1 MIKLFGK
8 MFGQVFRNQM
18 ETRVVIHASETCAEC
33 GSKLCEAD
41 GWGER
46 PREPLGGAQAGSPGV
61 SPHQPTEWLCPNPDC
76 PAQVRRGLVH
86 WCSPVAMDIAGGDE
100 KLVAALVRQGLVRDV
115 AELYRLRV
123 KELAA
128 LPGMDKDSAQ
138 KFFDAITASM
148 KREAWR
154 MLFGLAIPGIGATEA
169 QLFCQHFSTLD
180 ALFATGREPLMKRE
194 GVTEVMAR
202 SLTHWH
208 GDPVNRKLL
217 RRLEKAGVNFK
228 SEFHQSREANSPA
241 GKSGGGPPQ
250 SKT

>member
-1 MIKLFGK
+1 MFKSALKLF
-8 MFGQVFRNQM
+8 FL
-18 ETRVVIHASETCAEC
+18 ASNDQTGDRRIFHSSRSCPEC
-33 GSKLCEAD
+33 GSKLCGGG

-46 PREPLGGAQAGSPGV
+46 PREPLGGAQTGSPGV
-61 SPHQPTEWLCPNPDC
+61 SPHQPTEWHCPNPDC

-86 WCSPVAMDIAGGDE
+86 WCSPAAMDIAGGDE
-100 KLVAALVRQGLVRDV
+100 QLVAALVRQGLVRDV
-115 AELYRLRV
+115 GELYRLRV

-128 LPGMDKDSAQ
+128 LPGMDQDSAQ

-154 MLFGLAIPGIGATEA
+154 VLFGLSIPKIGAAEA

-180 ALFATGREPLMKRE
+180 ALFATGRDRLMKMA
-194 GVTEVMAR
+194 GVTEVLAR

-228 SEFHQSREANSPA
+228 TSVK
-241 GKSGGGPPQ
+241 G
-250 SKT
+250 

>member
-1 MIKLFGK
+1 MIKFALKLFSFAPSNHTAEG
-8 MFGQVFRNQM
+8 MVFHPSQ
-18 ETRVVIHASETCAEC
+18 SCPEC
-33 GSKLCEAD
+33 GSKLCAKA
-41 GWGER
+41 GAGE
-46 PREPLGGAQAGSPGV
+46 QF
-61 SPHQPTEWLCPNPDC
+61 WFCPNPDC

-86 WCSPVAMDIAGGDE
+86 WCSPAAMDIAGGDE
-100 KLVAALVRQGLVRDV
+100 KLVALLVQRGLVRDV

-154 MLFGLAIPGIGATEA
+154 VLFGLGIPNVGAPEA
-169 QLFCQHFSTLD
+169 QRFCQHSATLD
-180 ALFATGREPLMKRE
+180 ALFATGRERLMKFE
-194 GVTEVMAR
+194 GVTETMAR
-202 SLTHWH
+202 SLTHWQ
-208 GDPVNRKLL
+208 GDPVNRKLV

-228 SEFHQSREANSPA
+228 TEFLQSRDTNSPV

>member
-1 MIKLFGK
+1 MIKSLGQIFGK
-8 MFGQVFRNQM
+8 LM
-18 ETRVVIHASETCAEC
+18 TTPVVLHASETCPEC
-33 GSKLCEAD
+33 GSQLTQTA
-41 GWGER
+41 
-46 PREPLGGAQAGSPGV
+46 GGNEVNPA
-61 SPHQPTEWLCPNPDC
+61 WRCPNPDC

-86 WCSPVAMDIAGGDE
+86 WCAPAAMDIAGGDE
-100 KLVAALVRQGLVRDV
+100 NLVALLVRQGLVRDV

-154 MLFGLAIPGIGATEA
+154 VLFGLGIPNIGAAEA
-169 QLFCQHFSTLD
+169 QLFCQNFATLD
-180 ALFATGREPLMKRE
+180 ALFATGRERLMKLP

-208 GDPVNRKLL
+208 GDPVNRKLI

-228 SEFHQSREANSPA
+228 SER
-241 GKSGGGPPQ
+241 
-250 SKT
+250 

>member
-1 MIKLFGK
+1 MIKSFGK
-8 MFGQVFRNQM
+8 MIGALFGRLT
-18 ETRVVIHASETCAEC
+18 ETRVVLHSSETCPEC
-33 GSKLCEAD
+33 GSKLSKPD

-46 PREPLGGAQAGSPGV
+46 PREPLAANQGGAPGG
-61 SPHQPTEWLCPNPDC
+61 SPHQPTEWHCPNPDC
-76 PAQVRRGLVH
+76 PAQVRRGLEH
-86 WCSPVAMDIAGGDE
+86 WCSPAAMDLAGGDE
-100 KLVAALVRQGLVRDV
+100 KLVALLVQRGLVRDV

-154 MLFGLAIPGIGATEA
+154 VLFGLGIPNVGAMEA
-169 QLFCQHFSTLD
+169 QRFCQHFATLD
-180 ALFATGREPLMKRE
+180 ALFATGRERLMRFE
-194 GVTEVMAR
+194 GVADTMAR

-208 GDPVNRKLL
+208 SDPVNRKLL

-228 SEFHQSREANSPA
+228 SKP
-241 GKSGGGPPQ
+241 
-250 SKT
+250 

>member
-1 MIKLFGK
+1 MLKSAAKLIRLTFGANDPK
-8 MFGQVFRNQM
+8 G
-18 ETRVVIHASETCAEC
+18 RVLHANKTCLEC
-33 GSKLCEAD
+33 GSKLCANLD
-41 GWGER
+41 GVE
-46 PREPLGGAQAGSPGV
+46 QV
-61 SPHQPTEWLCPNPDC
+61 WLCPNPDC
-76 PAQVRRGLVH
+76 PAQVRRGLLH
-86 WCSPVAMDIAGGDE
+86 WCSPAAMDIAGGDE
-100 KLVAALVRQGLVRDV
+100 KLVAVLVRQGLVRDV
-115 AELYRLRV
+115 GELYRLRV

-128 LPGMDKDSAQ
+128 LPGTDKASAQ

-154 MLFGLAIPGIGATEA
+154 VLFGLSIPNIGAAEA
-169 QLFCQHFSTLD
+169 QLFCQHFPTLD
-180 ALFATGREPLMKRE
+180 ALFATGRERLMKRE
-194 GVTEVMAR
+194 GVTEVMAL

-228 SEFHQSREANSPA
+228 SDLRQSQEASSMA

>member
-1 MIKLFGK
+1 MIKLLGK
-8 MFGQVFRNQM
+8 MFGKLT
-18 ETRVVIHASETCAEC
+18 ETPVVLHPSETCPEC
-33 GSKLCEAD
+33 GSKLCQAG

-46 PREPLGGAQAGSPGV
+46 PREPLGVAQAGSPGV
-61 SPHQPTEWLCPNPDC
+61 SPHPPTDWRCPNPDC

-86 WCSPVAMDIAGGDE
+86 WCSAAAMDITGGDE
-100 KLVAALVRQGLVRDV
+100 KLVALLVGRGLVRDV
-115 AELYRLRV
+115 AELYRVRV

-154 MLFGLAIPGIGATEA
+154 ALFGLAIPGIGAAEA
-169 QLFCQHFSTLD
+169 QLLCQNFATLD
-180 ALFATGREPLMKRE
+180 ALFATGRERLMKMA

-208 GDPVNRKLL
+208 GDPVNRKLI
-217 RRLEKAGVNFK
+217 RRLEKAGLNFK
-228 SEFHQSREANSPA
+228 SER
-241 GKSGGGPPQ
+241 
-250 SKT
+250 

>member
-1 MIKLFGK
+1 MFMTLLGKLT
-8 MFGQVFRNQM
+8 VPP
-18 ETRVVIHASETCAEC
+18 VVLHTTEKCPEC
-33 GSKLCEAD
+33 GSLLAQD
-41 GWGER
+41 ATSN
-46 PREPLGGAQAGSPGV
+46 PLDAL
-61 SPHQPTEWLCPNPDC
+61 WLCPNPDC

-86 WCSPVAMDIAGGDE
+86 WCSPAAMDIAGGDE
-100 KLVAALVRQGLVRDV
+100 QLVALLVGRGLARDV

-128 LPGMDKDSAQ
+128 LPGMDQDSAQ

-154 MLFGLAIPGIGATEA
+154 VLFGLSIPNIGAAEA
-169 QLFCQHFSTLD
+169 QLFCQHFPTLD
-180 ALFATGREPLMKRE
+180 ALFATGRERLMKLV

-217 RRLEKAGVNFK
+217 RRLEQAGVNFK
-228 SEFHQSREANSPA
+228 TSVE
-241 GKSGGGPPQ
+241 G
-250 SKT
+250 